1 MYQFSNKTEA
11 QIQEEMQKIK
21 GRLHSIESM
30 GLLDGPGIRT
40 VFFLQG
46 CPLRCVYCHNP
57 DTQAVYQGEL
67 VTPWDILEK
76 AKRYKNYHGQDGGVT
91 FSGGEPLMQ
100 GAFLEACVALLKH
113 YGFSI
118 SVDTS
123 GFGDPRYYTKIFPY
137 LDYMLLDIKAFEK
150 NSFYAVVKAKFGTYQ
165 EFLKNLESY
174 GFKGQIWLRH
184 VMMPGVTDSEESMR
198 EFIDMAMPIS
208 HLIERIEILP
218 YHMLGVDKYKEMKR
232 PYILKGMPPMSR
244 KAAKE
249 FQVYANR
256 YFLKKLKEK
265 RMEERAKEQT
275 MVQDQARK
283 KQYLSQTERTKLNF
297 KIETLPLLSD
307 LKEEERRIVL
317 ENIHLFR
324 VEKGEFIF
332 KTGDSADMMYI
343 ICKGHVKIFENSI
356 DGREQIYYIYSEFD
370 FIGGLNIIQHTSYL
384 YMGQATEEC
393 LIASVPKHIFE
404 LYMYNNPKILH
415 KILEK
420 SFERIRWA
428 EDLIQRLSTTNAA
441 VKVAALLL
449 RLQESFGLKTPEG
462 IRLDLSINREEMGNY
477 AGLTRETI
485 TRKLGEFKDLGY
497 IEFIGNKVIII
508 KDIEALRS
516 FCV

>member
-1 MYQFSNKTEA
+1 MYQLYNM
-11 QIQEEMQKIK
+11 EENEIKELMQSIK

-57 DTQAVYQGEL
+57 DTQAVYSGET

-76 AKRYKNYHGQDGGVT
+76 AKRYRNYHGQDGGVT

-137 LDYMLLDIKAFEK
+137 IDYMLLDIKAFEK
-150 NSFYAVVKAKFGTYQ
+150 NSFYAVTKAKFSTYMD
-165 EFLKNLESY
+165 FINNLEYY

-184 VMMPGVTDSEESMR
+184 VMMPGVTDDEASMR
-198 EFIDMAMPIS
+198 EFIDMAMPLS
-208 HLIERIEILP
+208 HRIERIEILP
-218 YHMLGVDKYKEMKR
+218 YHMMGVDKYKEMKR
-232 PYILKGMPPMSR
+232 AYILKGMPPMSR
-244 KAAKE
+244 KEAKE
-249 FQVYANR
+249 FQKYANR
-256 YFLKKLKEK
+256 YFLEQLQVQ
-265 RMEERAKEQT
+265 REERKRLEY
-275 MVQDQARK
+275 MNYERGKK
-283 KQYLSQTERTKLNF
+283 KQYLSASEKAKLNF
-297 KIETLPLLSD
+297 KLDSLPLLND
-307 LKEEERRIVL
+307 LTEEERKVVG
-317 ENIHLFR
+317 ENLHLFR
-324 VEKGEFIF
+324 VEKGEFVF
-332 KTGDSADMMYI
+332 KAGDPADTMYI
-343 ICKGHVKIFENSI
+343 ICQGHVKIYENSI
-356 DGREQIYYIYSEFD
+356 DGREQIYYIYNDND
-370 FIGGLNIIQHTSYL
+370 FIGGLNLLNQTSYI
-384 YMGQATEEC
+384 YTGQATDDC
-393 LIASVPKHIFE
+393 LIAAVPKHIFE
-404 LYMYNNPKILH
+404 KYMFNNPKILH
-415 KILEK
+415 RVLEK
-420 SFERIRWA
+420 SFERIRHA

-441 VKVAALLL
+441 TKVAALLL
-449 RLQESFGLKTPEG
+449 RLQESFGISTKEG

-508 KDIEALRS
+508 KDMDALRS
-516 FCV
+516 YCE